1 MKGKSLEMHDNSCE
15 MQQRYRLRDRLS
27 AEKGGQAVDK
37 CIGDKKYGGRPC
49 GGPRKQDED
58 RDAEAVS

>member
-1 MKGKSLEMHDNSCE
+1 MKEKSLEKQKKHL
-15 MQQRYRLRDRLS
+15 LRDRLL

>member
-1 MKGKSLEMHDNSCE
+1 MKGKSLEK
-15 MQQRYRLRDRLS
+15 QQRYRLRDRLL

-49 GGPRKQDED
+49 GGPWKQDED

>member
-1 MKGKSLEMHDNSCE
+1 MKEKSLEKQKKH
-15 MQQRYRLRDRLS
+15 RLRDRLS

-37 CIGDKKYGGRPC
+37 CIEDKKYGGRPC

>member
-1 MKGKSLEMHDNSCE
+1 MKEKSLEKQKKHL
-15 MQQRYRLRDRLS
+15 LRDRLL
-27 AEKGGQAVDK
+27 AKKGGQAVDK

-58 RDAEAVS
+58 RDAKAVS

>member
-1 MKGKSLEMHDNSCE
+1 MKEKSLEKQKKH
-15 MQQRYRLRDRLS
+15 RLRDRLL